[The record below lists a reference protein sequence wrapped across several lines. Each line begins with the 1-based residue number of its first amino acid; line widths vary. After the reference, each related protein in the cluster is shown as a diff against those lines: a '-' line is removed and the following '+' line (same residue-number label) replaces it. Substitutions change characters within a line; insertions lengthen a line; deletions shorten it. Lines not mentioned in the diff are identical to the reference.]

1 MHCIILD
8 NKIKNVNGE
17 NKKRREELEENVYI
31 AQDKIKIPK
40 SCRKGRPRRTTA
52 EKNFAFCLNESSPKC
67 TI

>member
-17 NKKRREELEENVYI
+17 NKKRIELEENVYI

-40 SCRKGRPRRTTA
+40 SCRKGRPRRRTTA
-52 EKNFAFCLNESSPKC
+52 EKNFAFCLNESSLKC
-67 TI
+67 TM